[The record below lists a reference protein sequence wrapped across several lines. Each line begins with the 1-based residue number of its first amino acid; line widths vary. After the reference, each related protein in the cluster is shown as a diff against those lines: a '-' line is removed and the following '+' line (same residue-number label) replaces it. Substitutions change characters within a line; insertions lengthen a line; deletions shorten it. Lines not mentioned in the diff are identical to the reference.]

1 MYNNLIYPIFS
12 LMEPANNIK
21 GIIKKDGNVVNSST
35 SSSVAPGN
43 NVRSLS
49 EIGEIAKPGNDVSAE
64 TDQIP
69 NNAQIEI
76 IPFPVCI
83 FMTIIFKSLIG
94 NKYHTQNVATHK
106 KIQIDELLVHRACFI
121 NTS

>member
-35 SSSVAPGN
+35 SSSVALGN

-83 FMTIIFKSLIG
+83 FMTIIFKSLI
-94 NKYHTQNVATHK
+94 YIA
-106 KIQIDELLVHRACFI
+106 
-121 NTS
+121 